1 MVNLHKCPGCQRSHT
16 NAGNLANHRK
26 RCFLSN
32 RRKTS
37 DSVPSV
43 RPTFAKTIVSDVNE
57 EDDLQQWQR
66 EENSIRS
73 QRQVCLHLM
82 SVTICPMFLCQ
93 TTNPCAPFKTYS
105 DMVWSQFTTEEGVGK
120 RVRSRAFKTFQAAGF
135 EVQEMEI
142 RTEGQRE
149 KMFKELPG
157 GVGTSNLKM
166 LNCKQQFGHLG
177 QRFETHDLAREGDK
191 LKQDGSGDFIDPVT
205 VQYRN
210 VLEVT
215 DFILFS
221 NGMLQ
226 IIWADLSLL
235 PVCGDDHCQPKA
247 GGQNGLEAS
256 QRWCPT
262 WQC

>member
-43 RPTFAKTIVSDVNE
+43 RPTFAKTIVTDVNE

-157 GVGTSNLKM
+157 GVGTSNLKVLICINNLAILSRDLRPM
-166 LNCKQQFGHLG
+166 TLQEKGISSNRMG
-177 QRFETHDLAREGDK
+177 QAI
-191 LKQDGSGDFIDPVT
+191 S
-205 VQYRN
+205 
-210 VLEVT
+210 
-215 DFILFS
+215 
-221 NGMLQ
+221 
-226 IIWADLSLL
+226 
-235 PVCGDDHCQPKA
+235 
-247 GGQNGLEAS
+247 
-256 QRWCPT
+256 
-262 WQC
+262 